1 MGATVYYLDSTTID
15 LCLSLFSRMQLRTI
29 KAAIKLHTLM
39 DLRGTIPSFI
49 HIRDGKMHDV
59 KVLGRDAK
67 ACDKKFVWR
76 IHAPHLLTY
85 ENGDKQ

>member
-1 MGATVYYLDSTTID
+1 
-15 LCLSLFSRMQLRTI
+15 
-29 KAAIKLHTLM
+29 M
-39 DLRGTIPSFI
+39 DLRGSIPSFI
-49 HIRDGKMHDV
+49 HINDGKMHDV